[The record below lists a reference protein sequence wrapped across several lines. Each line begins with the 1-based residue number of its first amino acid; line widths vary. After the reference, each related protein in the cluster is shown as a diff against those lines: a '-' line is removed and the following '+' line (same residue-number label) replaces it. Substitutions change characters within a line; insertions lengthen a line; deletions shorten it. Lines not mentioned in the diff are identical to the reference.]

1 MEMTAAA
8 LLASALVL
16 LGQRQDTVPLFSSTG
31 PIALSLIADF
41 EAIRSDRNDPAEEQ
55 PAWVVLD
62 TILPGDTLEAQI
74 RARGDFRRD
83 PGTCSFPPLRLNL
96 KTKQTEGTVFEGQD
110 KLKIVVPCR
119 PALDVYEQ
127 YVLTEYTIYRM
138 YHLITEAS
146 FQVRLARITFVDTS
160 GREEPFTRWA
170 FFIEDDDALAARLG
184 GEKLEI
190 PEGKNV
196 RVAYLDARQAT
207 LVAVFQY
214 MIGNTDW
221 ADDAVHNVELVQ
233 AYGAIR
239 VVPYDFDFSGLV
251 DAPYAIPDP
260 KLGTKTVRQRLYRG
274 WCREGLDAEAILRPF
289 RENREAIVATV
300 AETPGVTQ
308 ARVDA
313 ALAYLDDFWAAIE
326 TTERAQRRMFRD
338 CRDLPR

>member
-1 MEMTAAA
+1 MIVAT
-8 LLASALVL
+8 LLSTALVVA
-16 LGQRQDTVPLFSSTG
+16 GQQQDTVRLFSSAE
-31 PIALSLIADF
+31 PIALSLVADF
-41 EAIRSDRNDPAEEQ
+41 DAIRSDRNDPAEER
-55 PAWVVLD
+55 PGLVVLD
-62 TILPGDTLEAQI
+62 TMLRGDTLEAQL

-96 KTKQTEGTVFEGQD
+96 KTKQAEGSVFEGQD

-119 PALDVYEQ
+119 PDLDAYEQ

-138 YHLITEAS
+138 YRLITEAS
-146 FQVRLARITFVDTS
+146 FQVRLARITFVDVN

-190 PEGKNV
+190 PEGKHV
-196 RVAYLDARQAT
+196 RVSYLDARQAT
-207 LVAVFQY
+207 LMAVFQY

-239 VVPYDFDFSGLV
+239 AVPYDFDFSGLV

-260 KLGTKTVRQRLYRG
+260 RLGTKTVRERLYRG
-274 WCREGLDAEAILRPF
+274 WCWAGLDTETILRPF
-289 RENREAIVATV
+289 RENHEAIMATA
-300 AETPGVTQ
+300 AEVPGVTEE
-308 ARVDA
+308 RVDG
-313 ALAYLDDFWAAIE
+313 ALSYLDDFWESIE
-326 TTERAQRRMFRD
+326 TAERAQVRMFRD
-338 CRDLPR
+338 CRELPR